1 MVYQWHGLLWDHT
14 QWRVDCERCVVHL
27 GASERRAGWPG
38 RATELSTNFASTAPC
53 LIVSGAVLNWWTSR
67 SPVGERNQPPNTEI
81 ALGMMAPSNT
91 VEVFWEGA
99 TKPTPCLA

>member
-1 MVYQWHGLLWDHT
+1 MYQWHGLLWDHT

-53 LIVSGAVLNWWTSR
+53 SDC
-67 SPVGERNQPPNTEI
+67 ERRRAELVDESKSCRGVQPATQHEI

-91 VEVFWEGA
+91 VEVFWESA
-99 TKPTPCLA
+99 TSHPPA